1 MSGQPHPA
9 PWRVALVL
17 DGDRPADGWPHLLAS
32 DARVVAADGGA
43 RHARHTGVRVD
54 HLVGDLDSL
63 SVEAVSRLQE
73 SGAVVHLHPRDKDET
88 DFELAADVALG
99 LASAEA
105 SRNPA
110 RDHDDVPAVLVVGGS
125 GGRLDHLFGNLM
137 VLAGPRFGVVEVTA
151 LMGDAVV
158 QVARPDRPVQLFGA
172 EGALASLYPVGEQ
185 AIGVTTDGLQ
195 YALCD
200 EALAPGTARGTSN
213 VVCRAPASVR
223 LGAGALLVVE
233 PSAVTSLIPPAQERP

>member
-1 MSGQPHPA
+1 
-9 PWRVALVL
+9 
-17 DGDRPADGWPHLLAS
+17 
-32 DARVVAADGGA
+32 
-43 RHARHTGVRVD
+43 
-54 HLVGDLDSL
+54 
-63 SVEAVSRLQE
+63 
-73 SGAVVHLHPRDKDET
+73 VHRHPRDKDET

-110 RDHDDVPAVLVVGGS
+110 TGHDVPAVLVVGGS

-137 VLAGPRFGVVEVTA
+137 VLAGSRFGAVEVTA

-172 EGALASLYPVGEQ
+172 EGALASLYPVGEP

-223 LGAGALLVVE
+223 LGAGVLLVVE